1 MGLVLS
7 ISPVSAY
14 SIETQNSSNNCDM
27 DLTPLDL
34 STNMEENNTNSI
46 SNKTISNEPK
56 GYQKNP
62 ISTLHIIIIT
72 VVDIIA
78 VGLLIQSILIVTF
91 FGEVN
96 LALLMQLGALLL
108 FASYLYWE
116 IEIMNPVYDAHNCE
130 SKKTKDFL

>member
-56 GYQKNP
+56 GYQN
-62 ISTLHIIIIT
+62 IT
-72 VVDIIA
+72 VVDII
-78 VGLLIQSILIVTF
+78 VEGLLIQSILIVTF

-108 FASYLYWE
+108 FVSYLYWE